1 MEDII
6 NKIDGQVQ
14 IIFEK
19 GEDTRLY
26 RDAIWMTQEE
36 YDSTSASAIDIIKQE
51 RYDNWL
57 AIINAMPTESPD
69 TTTTPEE

>member
-1 MEDII
+1 MADII
-6 NKIDGQVQ
+6 NQIDGKVQ

-19 GEDTRLY
+19 GTSDRQF

-36 YDSTSASAIDIIKQE
+36 YDNTSSDTIESIKQQ

-57 AIINAMPTESPD
+57 EVINAMPVDAGTNP
-69 TTTTPEE
+69 

>member
-19 GEDTRLY
+19 GEESQIY
-26 RDAIWMTQEE
+26 RDAIWMTQDE
-36 YDSTSASAIDIIKQE
+36 YDSTSSETIESIKQQ

-57 AIINAMPTESPD
+57 SIINAMPTESPD
-69 TTTTPEE
+69 TTTTLQE